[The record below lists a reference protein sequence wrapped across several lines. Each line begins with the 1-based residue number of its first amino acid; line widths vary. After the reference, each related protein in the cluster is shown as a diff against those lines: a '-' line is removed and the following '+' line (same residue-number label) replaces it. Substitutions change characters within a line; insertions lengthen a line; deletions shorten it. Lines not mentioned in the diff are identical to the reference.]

1 LSINRCK
8 EVLITTYAFEKRYPT
23 RKHHCDTKNEPF
35 DLAFTLYDY
44 AHFKPNVQ

>member
-1 LSINRCK
+1 MHLKKGIQQ
-8 EVLITTYAFEKRYPT
+8 E
-23 RKHHCDTKNEPF
+23 KHHCDTKNEPF